1 MRNLLSFNLNRKQY
15 KGWENMQKEYVIGL
29 DLGTTSVKAVLFNT
43 NGQFIA
49 EAERLNTFYY
59 PNPDWAEQDPQE
71 LEKSA
76 RFALKEV
83 IEKGK
88 IGQDHLVAIGF
99 SCAMHS
105 LICVDEQYQPLSNM
119 IIWSDGRS
127 SRQAESLK
135 EGKGKEIFLKTGA
148 PIHPMTPFLK
158 LLWMKEMKDDAYLK
172 AAYHISMQEY
182 LIEKW
187 FGERII
193 DYSMASATGLLN
205 IQKVE
210 WEEEALELAGIRK
223 EQLSKIVPP
232 TTRLPR
238 LKSEIA
244 EEIGIPEDLPFVIGA
259 ADGQLANLGDGA
271 IAPGE
276 VAISAGTS
284 GAIRQFISGAAVNE
298 TEETFTYLFTK
309 NSSIIGGATNNGGI
323 TLQWLKDLLVFKGPL
338 EDLLH
343 EAEAIDLGAEGLI
356 FHPYINGERAPLWNQ
371 RAKGNFYGLTIGH
384 TRGHLVRA
392 VLEGIVLNL
401 YQIGQSLEKLAGP
414 PKKICVNGGLTKSS
428 LWVQI
433 LADVFGQEIH
443 LSDTPYSA
451 AWGAAWT
458 ALVGVEKVGS
468 FEEIKDNLPTGK
480 VVSPNR
486 LRHEQYKRIFK
497 QYERFGK
504 DLAAYFI

>member
-1 MRNLLSFNLNRKQY
+1 
-15 KGWENMQKEYVIGL
+15 MQKEYVIGI
-29 DLGTTSVKAVLFNT
+29 DLGTTSVKAVLFDT
-43 NGQFIA
+43 KGQFVA

-59 PNPDWAEQDPQE
+59 PSADWAEQDPDE
-71 LEKSA
+71 IEESA
-76 RFALKEV
+76 RITLKEV

-88 IGQDHLVAIGF
+88 IAEERLVAVGF

-105 LICVDEQYQPLSNM
+105 LICVDERYQPLSKM

-127 SRQAESLK
+127 NRQAEQLK
-135 EGKGKEIFLKTGA
+135 KGSGKQLFLKTGA

-158 LLWMKEMKDDAYLK
+158 LLWMKETEDEAYQK
-172 AAYHISMQEY
+172 AAYYISMQEY

-205 IQKVE
+205 IENVA
-210 WEEEALELAGIRK
+210 WEEEALKLVGIRR
-223 EQLSKIVPP
+223 EQLSKIVSP
-232 TTRLPR
+232 TTRLPH
-238 LKSEIA
+238 LKKEIA
-244 EEIGIPEDLPFVIGA
+244 DEIGVSDELPFVIGA

-271 IAPGE
+271 ISPGE

-298 TEETFTYLFTK
+298 SEETFTYLFTK

-323 TLQWLKDLLVFKGPL
+323 TLQWLKDLLDYKGPL

-343 EAEAIDLGAEGLI
+343 EAEAIAVGAEGLI

-371 RAKGNFYGLTIGH
+371 RAKGNFYGFTIGH
-384 TRGHLVRA
+384 KRAHLVRA

-401 YQIGQSLEKLAGP
+401 FQIGQSLEKLAGP

-433 LADVFGQEIH
+433 LADVFAQEIH

-458 ALVGVEKVGS
+458 ALVGVKKVDS
-468 FEEIKDNLPTGK
+468 FEEIKDNLPAGK
-480 VVSPNR
+480 VVQPN
-486 LRHEQYKRIFK
+486 LTRHEQYKSIFK
-497 QYERFGK
+497 KYERLAK
-504 DLAAYFI
+504 DLQAYFI

>member
-1 MRNLLSFNLNRKQY
+1 
-15 KGWENMQKEYVIGL
+15 MQTEYVIGL
-29 DLGTTSVKAVLFNT
+29 DLGTTSVKAVLFDT
-43 NGQFIA
+43 KGQFIA
-49 EAERLNTFYY
+49 EAEKLNTFYY
-59 PNPDWAEQDPQE
+59 PSPEWAEQDPE
-71 LEKSA
+71 EIEKSA
-76 RFALKEV
+76 RMALKEV

-88 IGQDHLVAIGF
+88 IDQNHLVAVGF

-105 LICVDEQYQPLSNM
+105 LICVDMQYQPLSKM
-119 IIWSDGRS
+119 VIWSDGRS
-127 SRQAESLK
+127 SQQAEQLK
-135 EGKGKEIFLKTGA
+135 QGKGKEIFLKTGA

-158 LLWMKEMKDDAYLK
+158 LLWMKEMKEEVYEK
-172 AAYHISMQEY
+172 ATYYISMQEY
-182 LIEKW
+182 LIQKW
-187 FGERII
+187 FGEQII

-205 IQKVE
+205 IEKVD

-223 EQLSKIVPP
+223 EQLSKIVSP
-232 TTRLPR
+232 TTRLPH
-238 LKSEIA
+238 LKQEIA
-244 EEIGIPEDLPFVIGA
+244 QEIGVSEDLPFVIGA

-284 GAIRQFISGAAVNE
+284 GAIRQFIRGAAVNE

-309 NSSIIGGATNNGGI
+309 DSSIIGGATNNGGI
-323 TLQWLKDLLVFKGPL
+323 TLQWLKDLLDYQGSM
-338 EDLLH
+338 EDLLL
-343 EAEAIDLGAEGLI
+343 EAEAIEIGAEGLI

-414 PKKICVNGGLTKSS
+414 PKKICVNGGLTKSP

-458 ALVGVEKVGS
+458 ALVGVEKVDS
-468 FEEIKDNLPTGK
+468 FEEIKDNLPAGK
-480 VVSPNR
+480 VIYPNPSQ
-486 LRHEQYKRIFK
+486 HEQYQRIFK
-497 QYERFGK
+497 RYERFGK